1 MKMLIS
7 RYRVTAS
14 AAILVAFCIWSLPVV
29 LAQSG
34 YRIAGK
40 IVNSISGAPVS
51 QAVVTIANVANLSE
65 TRSVIT
71 GDDGV
76 FVFTGVAPGKYQL
89 DGARRG
95 FIHSAYDAHENFST
109 AIVTGGDA
117 DSEHLIFRLTPQAVL
132 TGQVFDESGDPIRRA
147 NVGLYRQDQ
156 STGVGL
162 VRRVGAAPT
171 DDRGTYEFA
180 ELPAGTYFLSVN
192 AKPWYALHP
201 HSIVNGGGTQTLR
214 NGDGTV
220 TGTQTEQTI
229 SAPTIAHSFDVA
241 YPTTYYPD
249 ATDSDEAVPIPL
261 RGGEKLSIDMH
272 LTPVPA
278 LRILVRSP
286 GGYMMPQLLKQSFD
300 SSEDAITAY
309 LMGGGVDPTENRAI
323 SINWLP
329 TGEVEISGVPAGK
342 YTVRMRGRPDTGVS
356 GAVADFDISQDGQ
369 ELDPSTASPASTAKL
384 SVSVLGATHLPQG
397 LLLALRTK
405 EHRVIR
411 RAPVDPSGAAQFV
424 DVPPGKYDLLAATRE
439 NDYAVKRMVI
449 NDAPS
454 NGHTLDVG
462 TGSTIEGTVTLIGGQ
477 TIVQGVARHNG
488 KGVPGAMIVMVPNDP
503 EANGELFRRDQ
514 SDLDGTFS
522 LGTVIPGDYTI
533 VAIEN
538 GWDLN
543 WSQPGVIA
551 HYVEKGKK
559 ITVAAGARDPVH
571 LSEPVEVQPR

>member
-1 MKMLIS
+1 MLLALCACLALGP
-7 RYRVTAS
+7 RA
-14 AAILVAFCIWSLPVV
+14 

-34 YRIAGK
+34 SYRIAGK
-40 IVNSISGAPVS
+40 MVNSISGAPVS
-51 QAVVTIANVANLSE
+51 QAVVTIANVAD
-65 TRSVIT
+65 RSDTKSVLT
-71 GDDGV
+71 GDDGA
-76 FVFTGVAPGKYQL
+76 FLFAGVPAGKYSL
-89 DGARRG
+89 EAARRG
-95 FIHSAYDAHENFST
+95 FIHSGYDAHENFST

-117 DSEHLIFRLTPQAVL
+117 DSQHLIFRLTPQAVL
-132 TGQVFDESGDPIRRA
+132 NGQVFDESGDPIRRA
-147 NVGLYRQDQ
+147 NVALYRQDQ

-162 VRRVGAAPT
+162 IRRIGSART
-171 DDRGTYEFA
+171 DDRGSYEFA

-201 HSIVNGGGTQTLR
+201 HSIVNGGGTATIR
-214 NGDGTV
+214 NSDGTE
-220 TGTQTEQTI
+220 TTTQTEQTV
-229 SAPTIAHSFDVA
+229 SAPTITHSFDVA

-261 RGGEKLSIDMH
+261 RGGEKLSIDIH

-300 SSEDAITAY
+300 SNEDTITAS
-309 LMGGGVDPTENRAI
+309 LMGGGADPRENRAI

-342 YTVRMRGRPDTGVS
+342 YTVRMMGRPDNGVS
-356 GAVADFDISQDGQ
+356 GALADFDISQDGQ
-369 ELDPSTASPASTAKL
+369 QLDPSSAAPASTAKL
-384 SVSVLGATHLPQG
+384 SVSILGATHPPQG

-411 RAPVDPSGAAQFV
+411 RAPVDPSGTAQFV
-424 DVPPGKYDLLAATRE
+424 DVPQGKYDLLAATPE
-439 NDYAVKRMVI
+439 NDYAVTRIVI
-449 NDAPS
+449 NGIAG
-454 NGHTLDVG
+454 NGHTLEFG
-462 TGSTIEGTVTLIGGQ
+462 SGSTIEGTVTLIGGQ

-522 LGTVIPGDYTI
+522 LGTVIPGDYTV

-559 ITVAAGARDPVH
+559 VSIAPGTRDPVH